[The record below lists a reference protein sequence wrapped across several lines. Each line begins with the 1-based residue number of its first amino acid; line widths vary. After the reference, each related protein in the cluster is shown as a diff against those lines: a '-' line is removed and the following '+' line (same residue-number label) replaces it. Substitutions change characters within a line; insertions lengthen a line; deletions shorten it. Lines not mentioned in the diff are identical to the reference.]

1 MAQRPEDLNLPT
13 TLVTKL
19 IKDCLPS
26 SCNVTQ
32 EANVAITKA
41 ASVFVLYATSS
52 ANSVAHSQNRKTITG
67 PDVVAAMSEMELD
80 KFCRPLE
87 NSLAIWRSG
96 QQDKKEQAARKKAEK
111 EKAKQ
116 KGDQDVIE
124 ID

>member
-1 MAQRPEDLNLPT
+1 M
-13 TLVTKL
+13 
-19 IKDCLPS
+19 
-26 SCNVTQ
+26 
-32 EANVAITKA
+32 
-41 ASVFVLYATSS
+41 FVLYATSS

-87 NSLAIWRSG
+87 NSLASKANMYIFAQPYHSIPIKFLFFAVWRSG

>member
-1 MAQRPEDLNLPT
+1 
-13 TLVTKL
+13 
-19 IKDCLPS
+19 
-26 SCNVTQ
+26 
-32 EANVAITKA
+32 
-41 ASVFVLYATSS
+41 
-52 ANSVAHSQNRKTITG
+52 
-67 PDVVAAMSEMELD
+67 MSEMELD

-87 NSLAIWRSG
+87 NSLASKAKMYIVTKPVPYNTSQYLFFEVWRSG